1 MVDERWRHCSGDVA
15 GRLVMVRLSG
25 FNGPFHRLFHDQFMT
40 QFFEQFDTR
49 VALDG
54 RVVKTIVAS

>member
-1 MVDERWRHCSGDVA
+1 MVDERWRHCSGEVA
-15 GRLVMVRLSG
+15 GLLVVVRLG
-25 FNGPFHRLFHDQFMT
+25 RFNGPFHRLLYDQFMT

-54 RVVKTIVAS
+54 RVVKTVIAT